1 MLKGQTEVPLWTLTR
16 LLVLNVVLVGRG
28 FVEIA
33 IATVAALTV
42 AAIAV
47 PVNFPFDWK
56 DIEKPSS
63 IIILDAADPK
73 AITWVR
79 ACMPDRFVKCQISAA
94 LEKDEG
100 DVPPTPFAWFVQL
113 ASKCIFPL
121 VFK

>member
-63 IIILDAADPK
+63 IIILDAA
-73 AITWVR
+73 
-79 ACMPDRFVKCQISAA
+79 A
-94 LEKDEG
+94 L
-100 DVPPTPFAWFVQL
+100 PSF
-113 ASKCIFPL
+113 IFS
-121 VFK
+121 VFLLS